1 MRCPAREDNAK
12 DDDEDTDE
20 DEEDA
25 TSLARA
31 CRGTSP
37 SAACAA

>member
-1 MRCPAREDNAK
+1 MRCPAREDDAK
-12 DDDEDTDE
+12 DGDEDTDE
-20 DEEDA
+20 EEEDA

-31 CRGTSP
+31 CRRASP